1 MKDFA
6 GIEIDVGDIVA
17 YIESGYRNFSKAHVT
32 KITEKKVALGD
43 TTRFGIDVIILKKVT
58 KE

>member
-6 GIEIDVGDIVA
+6 GIEIEVGDTVA
-17 YIESGYRNFSKAHVT
+17 YIENGYRNFSKANVT

-43 TTRFGIDVIILKKVT
+43 TTRFGADVIILKKVV